1 MALVE
6 RVIKEGVGILT
17 LNNTEK
23 RNAISEALV
32 DELIWGFDEFRKN
45 KVPVVILRAAE
56 GAKVWSAGHDVKELP
71 RTHRDPLGYFDPMEK
86 VLRAV
91 QKYPNPVIAM
101 VHGSVWG
108 GACDLVLSCDLV
120 VGDETSTFAIT
131 PAKLGLPFNVSGVL
145 HFMNRVGLNI
155 AKEMFFT
162 ADPIVA
168 QRAER
173 VGILNYLVSSGEL
186 MDFTMSLAMRIASR
200 STLSVAVIKEQLR
213 ILSGARPIS
222 PEQFEHIQGL
232 RRRVYDSHDYEEG
245 ITAFLENRKP
255 VFRGE

>member
-6 RVIKEGVGILT
+6 QEIRDGIGILT
-17 LNNTEK
+17 LNNAEK
-23 RNAISEALV
+23 RNCLSEVLV
-32 DELIWGFDEFRKN
+32 DELIGGLAEFQEK
-45 KVPVVILRAAE
+45 KVPVVILCAAA

-71 RTHRDPLGYFDPMEK
+71 RSHRDPLGYFDPLEK

-91 QKYPNPVIAM
+91 QDYPGPVIAV

-108 GACDLVLSCDLV
+108 GACDLVMSCDLV
-120 VGDETSTFAIT
+120 VGDETSAFAIT
-131 PAKLGLPFNVSGVL
+131 PAKLGLPYNASGIL

-162 ADPIVA
+162 AEPIPA
-168 QRAER
+168 ERAER
-173 VGILNYLVSSGEL
+173 VGILNHRVPSEQLLSFAL
-186 MDFTMSLAMRIASR
+186 DLAKSISSR
-200 STLSVAVIKEQLR
+200 SALSVTVIKEQLR

-222 PEQFEHIQGL
+222 PEQFEHLQGL

-245 ITAFLENRKP
+245 ITSFLEKRVP
-255 VFRGE
+255 VFKGE

>member
-6 RVIKEGVGILT
+6 RATKESIGILT

-23 RNAISEALV
+23 RNALSEALV
-32 DELIWGFDEFRKN
+32 DELIGGLEEFQEN
-45 KVPVVILRAAE
+45 DVPVVILGAAE

-71 RTHRDPLGYFDPMEK
+71 RSHRDPLGYYDPLER

-91 QKYPNPVIAM
+91 QKYPGPVIAM
-101 VHGSVWG
+101 VHGSAWG
-108 GACDLVLSCDLV
+108 GACDLVMSCDLV
-120 VGDETSTFAIT
+120 VGDETSAFAIT
-131 PAKLGLPFNVSGVL
+131 PAKLGLPYNASGIL

-162 ADPIVA
+162 ADPIA
-168 QRAER
+168 AERAER
-173 VGILNYLVSSGEL
+173 VGILNHRVPAEQLKS
-186 MDFTMSLAMRIASR
+186 FTMDLAKRIASR
-200 STLSVAVIKEQLR
+200 SALSVAVIKEQLR

-222 PEQFEHIQGL
+222 PEQFEHLQGL

-245 ITAFLENRKP
+245 IMSFLEKRPP
-255 VFRGE
+255 VFKGE